1 MGYNLGNMEL
11 FKAME
16 REREREEK
24 QVKVKEWRRHE
35 LYATLPTGWKPCPDF
50 VSGP

>member
-16 REREREEK
+16 REREEKTGKSKRMEE
-24 QVKVKEWRRHE
+24 
-35 LYATLPTGWKPCPDF
+35 T
-50 VSGP
+50 